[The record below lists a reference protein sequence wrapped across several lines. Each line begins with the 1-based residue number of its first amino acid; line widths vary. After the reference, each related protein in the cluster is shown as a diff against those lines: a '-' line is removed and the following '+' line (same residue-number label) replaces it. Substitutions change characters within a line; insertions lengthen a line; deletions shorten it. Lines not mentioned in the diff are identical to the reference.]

1 MEQSIIDILKDK
13 RPNLHQKSIKTYVS
27 LLKNIMK
34 NMNYEDLEDLNK
46 NPGKVIEFLKEKYE
60 NINALKTRLSALFV
74 VTENK
79 DYHTDMMTNIQKY
92 NTETNKQEKND
103 KQKENW
109 MTAEEIQ
116 TIYDDLEIKTKPLF
130 KKKDLTT
137 KEVLKVQDF
146 VILSLFTLIPPRR
159 AMDYIEFK
167 INNINT
173 NKDNYI
179 KGTNLVFNTYK
190 TSTQKGQQTI
200 KIPKQLKNILTKY
213 IKLITDKSDYLLFNN
228 KYEQLSTPNFT
239 LRLNKIFGNK
249 KVSVNMLRHI
259 YLSEKHAD
267 NLKDMKQD
275 FADMGTSLLQSN
287 VYIKND

>member
-1 MEQSIIDILKDK
+1 MEEQIVDTLKIK

-27 LLKNIMK
+27 LLKNILK
-34 NMNYEDLEDLNK
+34 NMGYEDLEDLNK
-46 NPGKVIEFLKEKYE
+46 NPKDVIEFLKEKYD
-60 NINALKTRLSALFV
+60 NINGLKTRLSALFV

-79 DYHTDMMTNIQKY
+79 DYQTDMMTNIQKY
-92 NTETNKQEKND
+92 NTETNKQEKNE

-116 TIYDDLEIKTKPLF
+116 KIYDDLETKTKPLF
-130 KKKDLTT
+130 KKKEFST
-137 KEVLKVQDF
+137 KEILKVQDF

-179 KGTNLVFNTYK
+179 KGTNLVFNTFK

-200 KIPKQLKNILTKY
+200 KIPKQLKSILTKY
-213 IKLITDKSDYLLFNN
+213 IKLISDKSDYLIFNN
-228 KYEQLSTPNFT
+228 KFQQLSTPNFT

-267 NLKDMKQD
+267 NLKEMKED
-275 FADMGTSLLQSN
+275 FDQMGSSLLQSN

>member
-1 MEQSIIDILKDK
+1 MEEQIVDILKIK

-34 NMNYEDLEDLNK
+34 NMKYEDLEELNK
-46 NPGKVIEFLKEKYE
+46 NPKDVISFLKEKYD
-60 NINALKTRLSALFV
+60 NINGLKTRLSALFV

-79 DYHTDMMTNIQKY
+79 EYHTDMMDNITKY
-92 NTETNKQEKND
+92 NEETNKQEKND

-109 MTAEEIQ
+109 LSTEQIQ
-116 TIYDDLEIKTKPLF
+116 TIYDDLETKTKPLF
-130 KKKDLTT
+130 KKKELST

-146 VILSLFTLIPPRR
+146 VILSLFVLIPPRR

-179 KGTNLVFNTYK
+179 KGNNLIFNTFK
-190 TSTQKGQQTI
+190 TSTQKGTQTI
-200 KIPKQLKNILTKY
+200 KIPKQLKSILTKY
-213 IKLITDKSDYLLFNN
+213 IKIITDKSDYLIFNN
-228 KYEQLSTPNFT
+228 KFQQLSTPNFT
-239 LRLNKIFGNK
+239 LRLNKIFGK

-259 YLSEKHAD
+259 YLSEKHRD
-267 NLKDMKQD
+267 NLKDMKED
-275 FADMGTSLLQSN
+275 FESMGSSLNQSK

>member
-1 MEQSIIDILKDK
+1 MEEQIINTLKEK
-13 RPNLHQKSIKTYVS
+13 RPNLHDKSIKTYVS

-34 NMNYEDLEDLNK
+34 NMEYKDLEDLNE
-46 NPGKVIEFLKEKYE
+46 NPKDVIEFLKEKYE
-60 NINALKTRLSALFV
+60 NINGLKTRLSALFV
-74 VTENK
+74 VTGNK
-79 DYHTDMMTNIQKY
+79 MYHSYMMDNIEKY
-92 NTETNKQEKND
+92 NTETNTQTKND
-103 KQKENW
+103 KQKDNW
-109 MTAEEIQ
+109 LSTEQIQ
-116 TIYDDLEIKTKPLF
+116 TIYDQMETNVKPLW

-137 KEVLKVQDF
+137 KEILKMQDF

-179 KGTNLVFNTYK
+179 KGTNLVFNTFK
-190 TSTQKGQQTI
+190 TSKQKGQQTI
-200 KIPKQLKNILTKY
+200 KIPKQLKSILTKY
-213 IKLITDKSDYLLFNN
+213 IKLISDKSDYLLFNN

-267 NLKDMKQD
+267 NLKEMKED
-275 FADMGTSLLQSN
+275 FAKMGSSLQQSN

>member
-1 MEQSIIDILKDK
+1 MEQQIINILKDK

-27 LLKNIMK
+27 LLNTIMK
-34 NMNYEDLEDLNK
+34 NMGYEDLEDLNK

-60 NINALKTRLSALFV
+60 NINGLKTRLSALFV
-74 VTENK
+74 ITENK
-79 DYHTDMMTNIQKY
+79 AYHSYMMDNITKY
-92 NTETNKQEKND
+92 NEEVSKQEKNQ

-109 MTAEEIQ
+109 LSTEEIQ
-116 TIYDDLEIKTKPLF
+116 KIYDDLETKTKPLW
-130 KKKDLTT
+130 KRRDLTT
-137 KEVLKVQDF
+137 KEILKVQDF

-173 NKDNYI
+173 NQDNYI
-179 KGTNLVFNTYK
+179 KGNNLIFNTFK
-190 TSTQKGQQTI
+190 TSKQKGQQTI

-213 IKLITDKSDYLLFNN
+213 IKIISDKSDYLLFNN

-267 NLKDMKQD
+267 NLAEMKED
-275 FADMGTSLLQSN
+275 FAKMGSSLQQSN

>member
-1 MEQSIIDILKDK
+1 MDEQIIDILKDK

-34 NMNYEDLEDLNK
+34 NMNYKDLEQLDK
-46 NPGKVIEFLKEKYE
+46 NPKDVIEFLKEKYD
-60 NINALKTRLSALFV
+60 NINGLKTRLSALFV
-74 VTENK
+74 ITENK
-79 DYHTDMMTNIQKY
+79 EYHSYMMDNIQKY

-103 KQKENW
+103 KQKDNW
-109 MTAEEIQ
+109 LSTEQIQ
-116 TIYDDLEIKTKPLF
+116 TIYDQMETNIKPLW

-137 KEVLKVQDF
+137 KEILKMQDF

-173 NKDNYI
+173 NADNYI
-179 KGTNLVFNTYK
+179 KGTNLVFNTFK
-190 TSTQKGQQTI
+190 TSKQKGTQTI
-200 KIPKQLKNILTKY
+200 KIPKELKSILTKY
-213 IKLITDKSDYLLFNN
+213 IKLISDKSDYLLFNN

-275 FADMGTSLLQSN
+275 FESMGSSLQQSN

>member
-1 MEQSIIDILKDK
+1 MEEQIVDTLKIK

-34 NMNYEDLEDLNK
+34 NMKYEDLEDLNK
-46 NPGKVIEFLKEKYE
+46 NPKDVIEFLKEKYE
-60 NINALKTRLSALFV
+60 NINGLKTRLSSLYV
-74 VTENK
+74 ITENK
-79 DYHTDMMTNIQKY
+79 EYHTDMMDNIQKY

-103 KQKENW
+103 KQKDNW
-109 MTAEEIQ
+109 LTTEEIQ
-116 TIYDDLEIKTKPLF
+116 TIYDQMETNVKPLW
-130 KKKDLTT
+130 KKKEFST
-137 KEVLKVQDF
+137 KEILKIQDF

-179 KGTNLVFNTYK
+179 KGNNLIFNTFK
-190 TSTQKGQQTI
+190 TSKQKGQQKL
-200 KIPKQLKNILTKY
+200 KIPKELKSILTKY
-213 IKLITDKSDYLLFNN
+213 IKLITDKSDYLIFNN
-228 KYEQLSTPNFT
+228 KFQQLSTPNFT

-275 FADMGTSLLQSN
+275 FADMGSSLQQSN

>member
-1 MEQSIIDILKDK
+1 MEQQIIDILKDK

-34 NMNYEDLEDLNK
+34 NMGYEDLEDLNK
-46 NPGKVIEFLKEKYE
+46 NSGKVIEFLKEKYE
-60 NINALKTRLSALFV
+60 NINGLKTRLSSLYV
-74 VTENK
+74 ITENK
-79 DYHTDMMTNIQKY
+79 EYHTDMMDNITKY
-92 NTETNKQEKND
+92 NEETNKQEKND
-103 KQKENW
+103 KQKDNW
-109 MTAEEIQ
+109 LSTEEIQ
-116 TIYDDLEIKTKPLF
+116 TIYDDLETNIKPLW
-130 KKKDLTT
+130 KKKDLST
-137 KEVLKVQDF
+137 KEILKIQDF

-190 TSTQKGQQTI
+190 TSTQKGQQKI
-200 KIPKQLKNILTKY
+200 NIPKELKNILTKY
-213 IKLITDKSDYLLFNN
+213 IKLISDKSDYLIFNN
-228 KYEQLSTPNFT
+228 KFQQLSTPNFT

-249 KVSVNMLRHI
+249 KVSVNMIRHI
-259 YLSEKHAD
+259 YLSEKHSD

-275 FADMGTSLLQSN
+275 FADMGSSLQQSN

>member
-1 MEQSIIDILKDK
+1 MDEQIVDILKIK
-13 RPNLHQKSIKTYVS
+13 RPNLHAKSIKTYVS
-27 LLKNIMK
+27 LLNTIMK
-34 NMNYEDLEDLNK
+34 NMGYDNLEELNK
-46 NPGKVIEFLKEKYE
+46 NPKDVIEFLKEKYQ
-60 NINALKTRLSALFV
+60 NINGLKTRLSALFV

-79 DYHTDMMTNIQKY
+79 DYQTDMMDNIQKY
-92 NTETNKQEKND
+92 NTETNKQEKTE
-103 KQKENW
+103 KQKDNW
-109 MTAEEIQ
+109 MTTEEIQ
-116 TIYDDLEIKTKPLF
+116 KIYDDLETKTKPLF

-137 KEVLKVQDF
+137 KEILKVQDF

-173 NKDNYI
+173 NKDNFI
-179 KGTNLVFNTYK
+179 KGNNLIFNTFK
-190 TSTQKGQQTI
+190 TSTQKGTQTI
-200 KIPKQLKNILTKY
+200 KIPKELKSILTKY
-213 IKLITDKSDYLLFNN
+213 IKLIADKSDYLIFNN
-228 KYEQLSTPNFT
+228 KFQQLSTPNFT

-267 NLKDMKQD
+267 NLKNMKED
-275 FADMGTSLLQSN
+275 FESMGSSLLQSK

>member
-1 MEQSIIDILKDK
+1 MEEQIIDILKEK

-34 NMNYEDLEDLNK
+34 NMKYEDLEQLNK
-46 NPGKVIEFLKEKYE
+46 NPKDVIEFLKEKYE
-60 NINALKTRLSALFV
+60 NINGLKTRLSSLYV
-74 VTENK
+74 ITENK
-79 DYHTDMMTNIQKY
+79 EYHTDMMDNITKY
-92 NTETNKQEKND
+92 NEETNKQEKND
-103 KQKENW
+103 KQKDNW
-109 MTAEEIQ
+109 LTTEQIQ
-116 TIYDDLEIKTKPLF
+116 KIYDDLEIKTKPLW

-137 KEVLKVQDF
+137 KELLHIQDF

-159 AMDYIEFK
+159 SLDYIEFK

-179 KGTNLVFNTYK
+179 KGNSLVFNTFK
-190 TSTQKGQQTI
+190 TSKQKGTQKI
-200 KIPKQLKNILTKY
+200 NIPKELKNILTKY
-213 IKLITDKSDYLLFNN
+213 IKLISDKSDYLIFNN
-228 KYEQLSTPNFT
+228 KFQQLSTPNFT

-249 KVSVNMLRHI
+249 KVSVNMIRHI
-259 YLSEKHAD
+259 YLSEKHSD

-275 FADMGTSLLQSN
+275 FADMGSSLQQSN

>member
-1 MEQSIIDILKDK
+1 L
-13 RPNLHQKSIKTYVS
+13 
-27 LLKNIMK
+27 
-34 NMNYEDLEDLNK
+34 
-46 NPGKVIEFLKEKYE
+46 
-60 NINALKTRLSALFV
+60 
-74 VTENK
+74 
-79 DYHTDMMTNIQKY
+79 
-92 NTETNKQEKND
+92 ETNV
-103 KQKENW
+103 
-109 MTAEEIQ
+109 
-116 TIYDDLEIKTKPLF
+116 KPLW

-137 KEVLKVQDF
+137 KEILKVQDF
-146 VILSLFTLIPPRR
+146 VIISLFTLIPPRR

-190 TSTQKGQQTI
+190 TSTQKGQQKI
-200 KIPKQLKNILTKY
+200 NIPKELKNILTKY
-213 IKLITDKSDYLLFNN
+213 IKLISDKSDYLLFNN

-275 FADMGTSLLQSN
+275 FESMGSSLQQSN

>member
-1 MEQSIIDILKDK
+1 MEQQIIDILKEK
-13 RPNLHQKSIKTYVS
+13 RPNLHAKSIKTYLS

-34 NMNYEDLEDLNK
+34 NMNYETVEDLDK
-46 NPGKVIEFLKEKYE
+46 NPKEVIKFLKEKYE
-60 NINALKTRLSALFV
+60 NINGLKTRLSALFV
-74 VTENK
+74 ITENK
-79 DYHTDMMTNIQKY
+79 DYHTDMLENITKY
-92 NTETNKQEKND
+92 NEETSKQEKNE

-109 MTAEEIQ
+109 LSSEQIQ
-116 TIYDDLEIKTKPLF
+116 TIYDQMETKIKPLW

-137 KEVLKVQDF
+137 KEILKVQDF

-159 AMDYIEFK
+159 LLDYIEFK

-179 KGTNLVFNTYK
+179 KGTNLVFNTFK
-190 TSTQKGQQTI
+190 TSKQKGTQTI
-200 KIPKQLKNILTKY
+200 KIPKQLKSILTKY
-213 IKLITDKSDYLLFNN
+213 IKLISDKSDYLIFNN
-228 KYEQLSTPNFT
+228 KFQQLSTPNFT

-249 KVSVNMLRHI
+249 KVSVNMIRHI

-267 NLKDMKQD
+267 NLKEMKQD
-275 FADMGTSLLQSN
+275 FADMGSSLRQSN

>member
-1 MEQSIIDILKDK
+1 MEQQIIDILKDK
-13 RPNLHQKSIKTYVS
+13 RPNLHDKSIKTYVS
-27 LLKNIMK
+27 LLNTILK
-34 NMNYEDLEDLNK
+34 NMNYESVEDLDK
-46 NPGKVIEFLKEKYE
+46 NPKKVIEYLKNKYE
-60 NINALKTRLSALFV
+60 NINALKTRLSALYV

-79 DYHTDMMTNIQKY
+79 DYHTDMMDNITKY
-92 NTETNKQEKND
+92 NEETNKQEKNN
-103 KQKENW
+103 KQKDNW

-116 TIYDDLEIKTKPLF
+116 KIYDDLEIKTKPLW

-137 KEVLKVQDF
+137 KEILKIQDY

-179 KGTNLVFNTYK
+179 KGTNLIFNTFK
-190 TSTQKGQQTI
+190 TSKQKGTQTI
-200 KIPKQLKNILTKY
+200 KLPKELKNILTKY
-213 IKLITDKSDYLLFNN
+213 IRFIGDKSDYLIFNN
-228 KYEQLSTPNFT
+228 KFQQLSTPNFT
-239 LRLNKIFGNK
+239 LRLNKIFGK
-249 KVSVNMLRHI
+249 KVSVNMIRHI
-259 YLSEKHAD
+259 YLSEKHAV

-275 FADMGTSLLQSN
+275 FADMGSSLQQSN